1 MFNTMNV
8 AKKIKEA
15 RISQNMTQMNLADI
29 MEVSYQAVSNW
40 ERGNSMPDISKLEQL
55 CQVLHISTDEL
66 LGADVNKT
74 INKIINNETSSDVET
89 EPIAMEDIQEI
100 APILPPNDIE
110 KLVDDNFRRQE
121 TKKLN
126 LSAITGLAPFLDG
139 AYLDELIM
147 NSDLEADFSSILS
160 LAPFLSSETLDKLVE
175 DCKQEND
182 FSSILSLAPFLS
194 EETLDKLA
202 LKQLQGSNLK
212 ELTSL
217 APFLSNET
225 LDKLVA
231 SCDPEGDFSFVVSLA
246 PFLGNETLQRL
257 ADTFLAKGHDI
268 SALYPF
274 LPQSALREIAN
285 RLMRGDDID
294 ALKSVVPFL

>member
-1 MFNTMNV
+1 MNV

-160 LAPFLSSETLDKLVE
+160 LAPFLS
-175 DCKQEND
+175 
-182 FSSILSLAPFLS
+182 

-231 SCDPEGDFSFVVSLA
+231 SCDPEGGFSFVVSLA